1 MKIVIRTI
9 ILFALALAALPLSAQ
24 KSTYKRANYLRDI
37 RTNIKN
43 EAYDKAVSIID
54 EAVAKYPGEA
64 GKDAEFY
71 FLRTESMRNLMLQE
85 AKKMYLKQSQDTTRY
100 FSFIYGIYRD
110 GTHCDSLASIPDAK
124 GKVRNPYHK
133 TLTGYFTSNLKALYN
148 GCKYAYSKNQYSE
161 AIDYASMY
169 IAQDGENKVSA
180 ATIAV
185 LAGFATSRHD
195 IVDRHITLALG
206 DSTIRTQLYEI
217 AARSYEAMGNK
228 DKQLQTL
235 RQGWQTNPKHEYF
248 YLTLIDIYNSHN
260 DYAAALELTKQQ
272 LATDSTNRDLWFIRG
287 KSEMFL
293 DRDDEALN
301 SFHTATTLLSRDASS
316 FSAIGNIFL
325 KRSQELYNTLPS
337 LPLKEQAAAKLSLR
351 NIQTKAKEAFEAARK
366 FNPTDKSLWLTGLKE
381 IYYKLNMGKE
391 LRALE

>member
-124 GKVRNPYHK
+124 GKVRNPYHM
-133 TLTGYFTSNLKALYN
+133 TLTTLFKSNLKTLYN
-148 GCKYAYSKNQYSE
+148 GSKFAYRKNLYAE
-161 AIDYASMY
+161 AIDYSTMY
-169 IAQDGENKVSA
+169 IRMDGENKTEA

-185 LAGFATSRHD
+185 LAAFAIEKHKV
-195 IVDRHITLALG
+195 VDQYLELALT
-206 DSTIRTQLYEI
+206 DSTIRTQLYEL
-217 AARSYEAMGNK
+217 AARAYSASGEKG
-228 DKQLQTL
+228 KQLDAL
-235 RQGWQTNPKHEYF
+235 IKGWQTDPSHEYF
-248 YLTLIDIYNSHN
+248 YLTLIDIYNAQN
-260 DYAAALELTKQQ
+260 DYTSALHLTTKQIEH
-272 LATDSTNRDLWFIRG
+272 DPSNRDLWYVKG

-293 DRDDEALN
+293 EQYDEALT
-301 SFHTATTLLSRDASS
+301 SFRTATTLLPHDAAS
-316 FSAIGNIFL
+316 FSAIGNIL
-325 KRSQELYNTLPS
+325 LMRSQELYNTLPS
-337 LPLKEQAAAKLSLR
+337 QPSPEAKIALQQIQNQAR
-351 NIQTKAKEAFEAARK
+351 EAFESARK
-366 FNPTDKSLWLTGLKE
+366 FSPAETSLWLTGLKE
-381 IYYKLNMGKE
+381 IYFKLNMGKE
-391 LRALE
+391 LKELEKYK